1 MIIITK
7 LLRKQIIYIT
17 DKMGKKEKNSYYN
30 NQKGFLFMYEVKPK
44 RKGFIFF
51 VVLCFMMLSA
61 IGAGIGYAGVK
72 LFGKPSE
79 SEFVQEMNPASV
91 VENTTTQKEANDDI
105 TNQGTEAVNSGHLPE
120 NKFMYLIKLEN
131 GKTKVYSLPGET
143 PVYSHELPVKPGALP
158 PDDLELLKEGIYL
171 KNKEELLSFTE
182 DFCS

>member
-17 DKMGKKEKNSYYN
+17 DKTGKKEKNSYYN

-44 RKGFIFF
+44 RKSFVLF

-61 IGAGIGYAGVK
+61 IGAGIGYAGAK
-72 LFGKPSE
+72 LLGKSSE
-79 SEFVQEMNPASV
+79 SEFIQELNPASV
-91 VENTTTQKEANDDI
+91 VENTTTKKGENEDIANQEA
-105 TNQGTEAVNSGHLPE
+105 EAVNSGSLPE
-120 NKFMYLIKLEN
+120 NEFMYLIKLEN

-158 PDDLELLKEGIYL
+158 LDDLESLKKGIYL